1 MPTLDELAK
10 RTKPFK
16 KREYRSYSPDKGI
29 NEEENTE
36 SVKPEANE
44 NDQYK
49 IIKISTDLCA
59 PWAYADRGIPEMG
72 NIEELAQSIKING
85 QQEPALVRKIKDSQK
100 YEIIFGHRRWLACKC
115 AHVPLLAM
123 VKELTDK
130 EAAIAQKEEN
140 ENRENLSD
148 YSKALN
154 YKTLL
159 DNDIFKN
166 ESELAIQLNI
176 KRSTLSDIMC
186 FTKLPDKLLSNIEK
200 PHELPKR
207 LAVKLSSISNK
218 ASEME
223 IDRLCELLPLI
234 IQGKIPFSKLS
245 LDLIKDE
252 NHDSLAKT
260 SINKSKTFKN
270 SKSVKLFSSGRNQ
283 NKSFC
288 FNFHK
293 IVEENN
299 LLEELEHLV
308 FNYLKDKTE

>member
-1 MPTLDELAK
+1 MPTLDDLAK

-16 KREYRSYSPDKGI
+16 KREYRSYSPDIGI
-29 NEEENTE
+29 NEEKAIEPDNISSSENE
-36 SVKPEANE
+36 
-44 NDQYK
+44 QYK
-49 IIKISTDLCA
+49 IITISTDLCA
-59 PWAYADRGIPEMG
+59 PWAYADRSTPEMG

-85 QQEPALVRKIKDSQK
+85 QQEPALVRKISNSQK

-130 EAAIAQKEEN
+130 EAAVAQKEEN

-154 YKTLL
+154 YKALL
-159 DNDIFKN
+159 DNNIFKN

-186 FTKLPDKLLSNIEK
+186 FTKLPQQVLSGIEK

-207 LAVKLSSISNK
+207 LAAKLLSISNK
-218 ASEME
+218 ASDKE
-223 IDRLCELLPLI
+223 INRLCELLPLI
-234 IQGKIPFSKLS
+234 VQGKIPFSKLS
-245 LDLIKDE
+245 IDLIKEE
-252 NHDSLAKT
+252 NHDSVTK
-260 SINKSKTFKN
+260 SSVNKSKTFKN

-299 LLEELEHLV
+299 LLEELEDLV